1 MAIRRLGISNPT
13 LNTDTSVF
21 TALNATYLCSV
32 IITNKDSVEKTG
44 RVWVVPS
51 GATLASQYGY
61 IVYDVAVPAAN
72 SIETHRFAISDGDA
86 VWVRGNSSSLSFSLN
101 GIYDS
106 SASIDDHILE
116 TTNVHG
122 ITDTAQLATLTTT
135 NSLNTRLISIELGL
149 GIFD

>member
-1 MAIRRLGISNPT
+1 MAVRRLGISNPT

-21 TALNATYLCSV
+21 TATSATYLCSV

-61 IVYDVAVPAAN
+61 IVYDVAVPAGN

-106 SASIDDHILE
+106 SASIDDHLVD

-135 NSLNTRLISIELGL
+135 NSLNTRLISLELGL